1 MKKGKERERARLTF
15 VLLFSLQVYLP
26 FFLWKIESRWKQE
39 REQGQR
45 AGVLNPNKRKGK
57 KVLCLTLLFVPNY
70 PFSNA
75 NVCFYSKDEE
85 EKLRGLHRYG
95 GRTQFLLRESWKG
108 ALLISSL
115 ASAEEF
121 DNFACRNFMCFTRC
135 FASSL
140 FFLPK
145 VFPLLLTNR
154 ALQMNVDNDFLPS
167 KARKKNPCASS
178 FKREGPQCRSLLV
191 RGTYQRLFLND
202 YRGLYQ
208 NGAKWKEPSQPG
220 K

>member
-1 MKKGKERERARLTF
+1 
-15 VLLFSLQVYLP
+15 
-26 FFLWKIESRWKQE
+26 
-39 REQGQR
+39 
-45 AGVLNPNKRKGK
+45 
-57 KVLCLTLLFVPNY
+57 
-70 PFSNA
+70 
-75 NVCFYSKDEE
+75 
-85 EKLRGLHRYG
+85 
-95 GRTQFLLRESWKG
+95 
-108 ALLISSL
+108 
-115 ASAEEF
+115 
-121 DNFACRNFMCFTRC
+121 MCFTRC

-154 ALQMNVDNDFLPS
+154 ALQINVDNDFLPS

-208 NGAKWKEPSQPG
+208 NGAKWREPSQPG
-220 K
+220 TGVSSRSVLYLCGSCKTEGGKGPEPKRQTQEAFPISRSVLLIGQSILHKKAMLVQG